1 MNFVTL
7 LFIFYNKQAYNCLN
21 FLKIALSQ
29 PNRQGPY
36 YYNITDFNLV
46 KKIEILYFKN
56 LFIVFFKINFLV
68 K

>member
-29 PNRQGPY
+29 ADRQGPY
-36 YYNITDFNLV
+36 YYKITDFNLV

-56 LFIVFFKINFLV
+56 SFHSIF
-68 K
+68 